1 MKEQKMQRKPLDEK
15 VKEKE
20 RLLIT
25 FLKQTREGKYAPI
38 DESSLPYSRLKE
50 ETEFTE
56 SLEEEFYY
64 GVS

>member
-1 MKEQKMQRKPLDEK
+1 MQRKPLDEK